1 VQAALKREKLK
12 HNMLEV
18 LHIKDRIVD
27 AQVSIQSQYSER
39 PGGGRLQ
46 QLPLLAS
53 VVLRW

>member
-1 VQAALKREKLK
+1 MQAALKREKLK